1 MKIIRIES
9 KEDLKKLIKEKIEQ
23 LDLFGD
29 AEAVKRAEKK
39 EKQKKNRSEASKKA
53 AETKRANKEKK
64 NKQIEK
70 DFNIARSVGKDLF
83 GNEISD
89 EERKEAE
96 ERLRKN
102 LPKKKEKK

>member
-1 MKIIRIES
+1 MKIIKIEN
-9 KEDLKKLIKEKIEQ
+9 KESLINLIKEKVEQ

-29 AEAVKRAEKK
+29 SEAIARAEKK

-53 AETKRANKEKK
+53 AKTRKINKEKK
-64 NKQIEK
+64 EKEIEK

-96 ERLRKN
+96 KRLRKN
-102 LPKKKEKK
+102 LEKKKK

>member
-29 AEAVKRAEKK
+29 SEAIARAEKK
-39 EKQKKNRSEASKKA
+39 EKEKNKRSQASKKA

-102 LPKKKEKK
+102 LPKKKGKK